1 MEWSSAALMGCG
13 GKSGGGEKEG
23 RLVKEAKGP
32 TAGGKKR
39 RRFRKEWSVRQ
50 TGWSRVD

>member
-1 MEWSSAALMGCG
+1 VEEKVAA
-13 GKSGGGEKEG
+13 EKKKGG

-32 TAGGKKR
+32 AVGGKKR

-50 TGWSRVD
+50 TGWSRVDRGA